1 MRRVVVWLDN
11 NRSVVVAV
19 RIVDCVFIVVA
30 QEMSFSSDQT
40 CDATLDMTVDGACS
54 PVVTVTLHPA
64 GHLTVLTEIG
74 SL

>member
-30 QEMSFSSDQT
+30 QEMSFSSEFRP
-40 CDATLDMTVDGACS
+40 ATLRRHDS
-54 PVVTVTLHPA
+54 
-64 GHLTVLTEIG
+64 
-74 SL
+74 